1 MYRGRG
7 RCRGREDLRGGAT
20 PRSGRH
26 YTASVDDQSQFR
38 RRNPEQERP
47 WHVKNQRFVY
57 VEKGKVGQ
65 CSAEPMSGGSKE
77 VKCLN
82 ASDVVHEGN
91 NPLSSA
97 QHGSEDLHVDEDVR
111 QDGQILP
118 KVAGDSA
125 VSCEFSNKIDIS
137 CQHNETSPI
146 NKNGGKGGPS
156 PIKSPNTSASDAKSL
171 SSEHLL
177 SAQLCSEDSYMG
189 EETTPA
195 MQNLTKVTG
204 NSALARD
211 FSNKFSI
218 SNQKNET
225 SPPYKYSCNSSPSP
239 VRSLN
244 TAASD
249 GKPENSEIS
258 TVHAP
263 FDICPQNT
271 SAVKLKPSLLVTN
284 RERRNEI
291 KRKSDGQNGS
301 ILRPGMVLLRRYI
314 SLSDQVK
321 IVKRCRELGLGTGG
335 FYQPGYRDGAKLHL
349 NMMCLGKNWDPETS
363 KYGDV
368 RPIDGVKPPVI
379 PNEFYE
385 FVENAIK
392 DSHSLIG
399 KELNIGNAEGVL
411 PWMRPDICL
420 VNFYSAN
427 GRLGLHQDRDE
438 SSESLRNCLPVVSFS
453 IGDTADFLFGDQRD
467 VDAAQKITLESG
479 DILIFGGQSRHVFH
493 GVAAIHSNSAPKALL
508 EETNLRPGRLNLTF
522 RQY

>member
-47 WHVKNQRFVY
+47 SHVKNQRFVY

-65 CSAEPMSGGSKE
+65 SSAEPMSGGSKE

-111 QDGQILP
+111 QDGQILL

-125 VSCEFSNKIDIS
+125 VLCEFSNKIDIS

-156 PIKSPNTSASDAKSL
+156 PIKRPNTSASDAKSV
-171 SSEHLL
+171 SSEDL
-177 SAQLCSEDSYMG
+177 YMG

-195 MQNLTKVTG
+195 MQTLTNVAG
-204 NSALARD
+204 NSASARD

-225 SPPYKYSCNSSPSP
+225 NLPYKYSCNSSPSP
-239 VRSLN
+239 IRSPN
-244 TAASD
+244 TPASD

-263 FDICPQNT
+263 FDICPQKT

-291 KRKSDGQNGS
+291 KRIADGQNGS
-301 ILRPGMVLLRRYI
+301 ILRPGMVLLRSYI

-411 PWMRPDICL
+411 PWMRPNICL